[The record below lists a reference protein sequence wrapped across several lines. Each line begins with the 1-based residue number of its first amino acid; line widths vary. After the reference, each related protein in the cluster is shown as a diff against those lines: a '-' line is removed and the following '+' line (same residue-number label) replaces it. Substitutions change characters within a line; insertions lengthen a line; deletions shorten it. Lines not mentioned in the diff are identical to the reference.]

1 MNKNTKRKTL
11 RFTAIIA
18 FAVIVLSFY
27 PGIPTLSGLAG
38 TLQEQNTSELA
49 YSTSGNTEISLKN
62 TAPKNTSSINKVN
75 ESSDYTRPE
84 ESSYLMVNLRTG
96 ERLLEKNKDIQRAP
110 ASTVKL
116 LTGLVVHEKLQDTEW
131 VTVGKEVMVEGS
143 VLGLKPGDKIQ
154 VKDLMT
160 ALYVASANDAANAL
174 AVAAYGSLENFIVST
189 NQFASQLGCTDTQIK
204 TAHGL
209 SVPDQYTTAQDLA
222 RIATKFTQNA
232 ELLSY
237 VKLKGAM
244 IEWTDVNGWKQ
255 IREVSNTNQLLGVYP
270 GNQGLKTGTTT
281 EAGQCLVT
289 YVTRG
294 DGDLLLVLLGSDQR
308 YKDTIELLDQGLAK
322 IRTRSALKNITNSPE
337 AFNNTPGFFV
347 P

>member
-1 MNKNTKRKTL
+1 MNKNTKRRTI
-11 RFTAIIA
+11 RFTTIIA
-18 FAVIVLSFY
+18 LAVIVLSFY
-27 PGIPTLSGLAG
+27 PNLPTFSGLAR
-38 TLQEQNTSELA
+38 TLQAQNTSELA
-49 YSTSGNTEISLKN
+49 YSASGTTQISAGN
-62 TAPKNTSSINKVN
+62 TAPKSTFPTNKVN
-75 ESSDYTRPE
+75 DSSDPARPE
-84 ESSYLMVNLRTG
+84 DSSYLMVNLRTG

-110 ASTVKL
+110 ASTIKL
-116 LTGLVVHEKLQDTEW
+116 LTGLVVYEKLQETEE

-143 VLGLKPGDKIQ
+143 VLGLKPGDKIL
-154 VKDLMT
+154 VKDLIT

-174 AVAAYGSLENFIVST
+174 AVAAYGTLENFIDKT
-189 NQFASQLGCTDTQIK
+189 NQYATQLGCTDTKVQ

-209 SVPDQYTTAQDLA
+209 SAPQQYTTAQDLA
-222 RIATKFTQNA
+222 RIAAKFTQNP
-232 ELLSY
+232 ELMSY
-237 VKLKGAM
+237 VKLKKST

-255 IREVSNTNQLLGVYP
+255 IREFSNTNQLLGVYP
-270 GNQGLKTGTTT
+270 GDKGLKTGTTT

-308 YKDTIELLDQGLAK
+308 YQDTIELLDQGLAK
-322 IRTRSALKNITNSPE
+322 IRTRSALKNFTNGPE